1 MTAAELPPGISTD
14 LRRLADAEL
23 SLPSR
28 LGHVALLLGA
38 ITMTI
43 IVSSL
48 WLTEAQLPVRTRIAF
63 AVMIVIGLSWTAF
76 AVWVLTHRRIL
87 LARHRIIAGRL
98 AVTFTAVF
106 ALGALGVGVA
116 TGRPEALSAAGLGTM
131 MLVAAVAL
139 LIRAHREFSRLVSR
153 RDALAREI
161 GR

>member
-1 MTAAELPPGISTD
+1 MNAAELPPGISTD
-14 LRRLADAEL
+14 LHRLADAEL

-48 WLTEAQLPVRTRIAF
+48 WLTEPQLPLRTRIAF
-63 AVMIVIGLSWTAF
+63 AIMVAIGLSWAAF

-87 LARHRIIAGRL
+87 LARHRIVAGRL

-116 TGRPEALSAAGLGTM
+116 TGRPEALSAAGLGTV
-131 MLVAAVAL
+131 MLVVAVAL
-139 LIRAHREFSRLVSR
+139 LIRAHREFSRLASR
-153 RDALAREI
+153 RDTLGREL